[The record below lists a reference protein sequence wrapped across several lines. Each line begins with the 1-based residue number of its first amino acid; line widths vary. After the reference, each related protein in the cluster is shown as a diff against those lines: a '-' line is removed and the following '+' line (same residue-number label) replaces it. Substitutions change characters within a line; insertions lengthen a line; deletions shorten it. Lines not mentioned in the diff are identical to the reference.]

1 MLSNNLLTGNLL
13 GTAYSCFLSSSAKH
27 STILIKVGVDATIG
41 NLLMDYTTIVKLNNH
56 VLSVEGCPVSI
67 PLTYRVT
74 NLPLDSPVVY
84 F

>member
-1 MLSNNLLTGNLL
+1 MN
-13 GTAYSCFLSSSAKH
+13 
-27 STILIKVGVDATIG
+27 
-41 NLLMDYTTIVKLNNH
+41 YTTIVKFNNN

-74 NLPLDSPVVY
+74 NLPLDSPIIY